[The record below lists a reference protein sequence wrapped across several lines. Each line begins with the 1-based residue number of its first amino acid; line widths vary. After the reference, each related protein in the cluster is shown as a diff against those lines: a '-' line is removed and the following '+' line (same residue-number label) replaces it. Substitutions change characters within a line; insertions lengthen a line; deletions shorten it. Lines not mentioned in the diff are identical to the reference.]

1 MDETSNLTLYLIGL
15 AIGVGVALAGGLVE
29 YLLHLRRDREPRF
42 GMPGC
47 IVYVIGGLILG
58 GIAAV
63 IVSLIYTGSI
73 GPALIMGVGVMTG
86 FYGGF
91 SLLVGLWF
99 LIESL
104 RPAEDSST
112 SSDSSLP

>member
-1 MDETSNLTLYLIGL
+1 MEETSNLTLYLIGL

-29 YLLHLRRDREPRF
+29 YLLHLRRDGEPRF

-63 IVSLIYTGSI
+63 VVSLIYTGSI

-112 SSDSSLP
+112 STDSTLP

>member
-1 MDETSNLTLYLIGL
+1 MDQTSDLTLYLIGL
-15 AIGVGVALAGGLVE
+15 IIGAGIALAGGLAE
-29 YLLHLRRDREPRF
+29 YLLHLRRDGEPRF

-63 IVSLIYTGSI
+63 IVSLMFTGSI

-104 RPAEDSST
+104 RPAGDSST
-112 SSDSSLP
+112 QSDSPLP